1 MLAFF
6 RKEKI
11 TMNSKIKDAYVVLL
25 SLALMGQIDMS
36 CVAQTIEEAG
46 ESEDV
51 IETYDFILTPKI

>member
-6 RKEKI
+6 RKEEI
-11 TMNSKIKDAYVVLL
+11 TMNSKVKDAYVVLL

-36 CVAQTIEEAG
+36 CAAQTIEEAG

-51 IETYDFILTPKI
+51 IETYDFILPPKI

>member
-6 RKEKI
+6 RKEEI
-11 TMNSKIKDAYVVLL
+11 TMNSKIKDAYLVLL